1 MNTIRRAVESD
12 VWNHTVPQFPPMSN
26 DGIVKELQEERNR
39 IDAAI
44 KALQSKEIKK
54 VGLDTMVNR
63 RVRVSLLRVIL
74 FFTPL
79 TDLR

>member
-1 MNTIRRAVESD
+1 
-12 VWNHTVPQFPPMSN
+12 MSI

-39 IDAAI
+39 IDGAI

-63 RVRVSLLRVIL
+63 RVRVSLLRAIL

>member
-1 MNTIRRAVESD
+1 
-12 VWNHTVPQFPPMSN
+12 MSI

-63 RVRVSLLRVIL
+63 RVRVSLLRAIL

>member
-1 MNTIRRAVESD
+1 
-12 VWNHTVPQFPPMSN
+12 MSN

-44 KALQSKEIKK
+44 KALQRKEIKK
-54 VGLDTMVNR
+54 VSLDTLVNR
-63 RVRVSLLRVIL
+63 RVKISLLRAIL

>member
-1 MNTIRRAVESD
+1 
-12 VWNHTVPQFPPMSN
+12 MSI
-26 DGIVKELQEERNR
+26 DQIVKELQEERNR

-44 KALQSKEIKK
+44 KALQGKEIKK
-54 VGLDTMVNR
+54 VWLDTMVNR
-63 RVRVSLLRVIL
+63 RVRVSLLRAIL